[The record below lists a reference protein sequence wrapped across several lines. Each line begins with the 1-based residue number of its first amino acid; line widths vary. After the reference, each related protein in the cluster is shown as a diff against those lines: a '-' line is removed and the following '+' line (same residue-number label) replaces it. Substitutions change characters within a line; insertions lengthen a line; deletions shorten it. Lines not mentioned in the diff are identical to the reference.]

1 MSDSKKEEDST
12 APEVVEETPKT
23 EVVEEAPVVAE
34 AEAEEAKEEKAPETV
49 PAAREEAEK
58 EAEEEE
64 VEVVEEKVYT
74 IPIGK
79 LGYATD
85 RGHRAPKAIRDVRNY
100 VSRHMRA
107 EEVSISNEINETLW
121 ARGINKPPRKVV
133 VRAVKDKEGKVV
145 VYPAKT

>member
-1 MSDSKKEEDST
+1 MSDSKEEDKPT
-12 APEVVEETPKT
+12 LPEVVEEESKSQL
-23 EVVEEAPVVAE
+23 EEAPVAAE
-34 AEAEEAKEEKAPETV
+34 SEAEEKRAPETV

-58 EAEEEE
+58 EAGEEE

-85 RGHRAPKAIRDVRNY
+85 RGHRAPKAIRNVRNY

-107 EEVSISNEINETLW
+107 DEVSISNEINEAIW
-121 ARGINKPPRKVV
+121 KRSINKPPRKIV